1 MILQYISLLGV
12 LSTSDYF
19 TVLFVQC
26 TVMVSYGCYPSL
38 KTIQVA
44 LYLTTKCSFN
54 FSKKESTFPLF
65 KEISI
70 IKSTLKTWK
79 QHVKEFGRGFR
90 LLVFTG
96 LISNVGLVNYW
107 DIQIRQ
113 MLQSWQWNH
122 FESKYIKAFRD
133 SKSTRPGKLRHM
145 YVQRREFSSDN
156 ILWKIKC
163 SLNVFWRS
171 I

>member
-44 LYLTTKCSFN
+44 PYLTTKCSLK
-54 FSKKESTFPLF
+54 FSIKESTFPLF

-70 IKSTLKTWK
+70 IKSTLK
-79 QHVKEFGRGFR
+79 HESSISRN
-90 LLVFTG
+90 LEEVFICWSSRV
-96 LISNVGLVNYW
+96 LF
-107 DIQIRQ
+107 Q
-113 MLQSWQWNH
+113 MLGCKLLGYPNTTDAAKLTKKP
-122 FESKYIKAFRD
+122 FRIKIHKGF
-133 SKSTRPGKLRHM
+133 
-145 YVQRREFSSDN
+145 QRF
-156 ILWKIKC
+156 KINEARKTKTHVC
-163 SLNVFWRS
+163 TKAKVF